1 MELHSSLEQSSP
13 LNSLAEQQWIEA
25 STEDRTMEK
34 QLLLVREWKYIVV
47 CRTIAGPVDAV

>member
-47 CRTIAGPVDAV
+47 NFLVA